1 MARLVAAY
9 GSSHSPM
16 LNSTLAEWLR
26 YVELDEV
33 RSFTVEPGTD
43 LPYDGLLATA
53 QKEDALLASPR
64 DIERQHQAAL
74 HAIDTLRTLVHRG
87 SLDVLLIVGDDQ
99 EEMFDLSNM
108 PALAIYYGASIDNY
122 VKPVTHAANWPAC
135 FRRLS
140 IATLKKPRQRH
151 TFANLRWHDISL
163 GASSRASLMF
173 QG

>member
-64 DIERQHQAAL
+64 DIERRHQAAL
-74 HAIDTLRTLVHRG
+74 RAMDTLRTLVHR
-87 SLDVLLIVGDDQ
+87 
-99 EEMFDLSNM
+99 
-108 PALAIYYGASIDNY
+108 A
-122 VKPVTHAANWPAC
+122 
-135 FRRLS
+135 
-140 IATLKKPRQRH
+140 
-151 TFANLRWHDISL
+151 FANLRWHDISL